1 MTGFLIAISISI
13 VLLALAVW
21 WLNRQAVEVEPP
33 RVDHPPFVVVRV
45 PYDWAEHE
53 GAP

>member
-1 MTGFLIAISISI
+1 MTGFLIAIAVSI

-21 WLNRQAVEVEPP
+21 WLNRQAVEEEP
-33 RVDHPPFVVVRV
+33 VRV
-45 PYDWAEHE
+45 EHRPVTIVHTPYDWAEHE